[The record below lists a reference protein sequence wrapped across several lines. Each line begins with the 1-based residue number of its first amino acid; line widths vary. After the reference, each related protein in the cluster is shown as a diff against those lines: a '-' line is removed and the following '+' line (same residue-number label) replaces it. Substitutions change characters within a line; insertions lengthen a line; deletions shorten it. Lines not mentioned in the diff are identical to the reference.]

1 MGKGKQRQKTKHR
14 EGMPLFDIDCRSVG
28 CGGTTV
34 SFYQTA
40 KGIEAVWQNEN
51 CPYGESD
58 ERGAAK
64 DGHNVSILHFLP
76 DQKEAL
82 IKAIQELP

>member
-1 MGKGKQRQKTKHR
+1 M
-14 EGMPLFDIDCRSVG
+14 
-28 CGGTTV
+28 
-34 SFYQTA
+34 
-40 KGIEAVWQNEN
+40 WQNEN